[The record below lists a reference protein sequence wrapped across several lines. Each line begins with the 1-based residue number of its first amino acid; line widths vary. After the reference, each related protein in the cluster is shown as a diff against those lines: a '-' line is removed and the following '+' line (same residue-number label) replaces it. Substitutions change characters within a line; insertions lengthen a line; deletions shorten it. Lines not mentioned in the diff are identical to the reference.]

1 MARIP
6 KSQQTKQEIAESFE
20 QCLLEKPL
28 DKITIIDIT
37 EGSGV
42 SRQMFYHYFS
52 DRMELVRW
60 VCCNYIKKPLYEKEQ
75 FVWREAVTRL
85 LLSKDSNQ
93 SSYRNIIHS
102 RYGRLLTDVL
112 TEELYTLYYC
122 VIRYRICRTLPEELV
137 GMLKTYCTES
147 AKSVISY
154 FDEERAVN
162 PAAVV
167 QKMFEAMPM
176 QLQILICERSLSV
189 KDIFAER
196 RLLNWAYES

>member
-6 KSQQTKQEIAESFE
+6 KSQQTKQEIAASFE
-20 QCLLEKPL
+20 QCLMQKPL

-60 VCCNYIKKPLYEKEQ
+60 ICCNYIKEPLYLQEN
-75 FVWREAVTRL
+75 FVWQHAIDRL
-85 LLSKDSNQ
+85 LTSKETHA
-93 SSYRNIIHS
+93 SSYSNIIHS
-102 RYGRLLTDVL
+102 RYGRLLSDVL
-112 TEELYTLYYC
+112 EEELYALYYC
-122 VIRYRICRTLPEELV
+122 VIRYRICRTLPGELV
-137 GMLKTYCTES
+137 QMLKTYCAES
-147 AKSVISY
+147 SKLVISY
-154 FDEERAVN
+154 LDDVHSKNHMAVRN
-162 PAAVV
+162 RLY
-167 QKMFEAMPM
+167 ELMPL
-176 QLQILICERSLSV
+176 QLQILICERSVSV